1 MIVDLRIYT
10 CQPNRMAEFVKLY
23 ETMAWPLQKKYLGRC
38 LGWYTT
44 LEGPLNRVV
53 HLWGYDSQAD
63 REQRRTAIA
72 QDPGFQAYLAKVA
85 ELGVLQEMENRIVA
99 PTAFFKTYMDEQAQK

>member
-23 ETMAWPLQKKYLGRC
+23 EEAAWPLQKKYLGRC

-44 LEGPLNRVV
+44 VEGPLNRVV
-53 HLWGYDSQAD
+53 HVWAYDSQAD
-63 REQRRTAIA
+63 REARRSAMA
-72 QDPGFQAYLAKVA
+72 ADPAWGTYLRKAA
-85 ELGVLQEMENRIVA
+85 ELGVLIDMQNRILA
-99 PTAFFKTYMDEQAQK
+99 PTPFFRAYQEEARA

>member
-10 CQPNRMAEFVKLY
+10 VRTGKLAEFVAFY
-23 ETMAWPLQKKYLGRC
+23 REHGWPTQSRILGRC

-44 LEGPLNRVV
+44 IEGQLNQIV

-63 REQRRTAIA
+63 REIRRAAMTA
-72 QDPGFQAYLAKVA
+72 DPEWQKYLALSS
-85 ELGVLQEMENRIVA
+85 ELGLILTMENRMMR
-99 PTAFFKTYMDEQAQK
+99 PTEFSPQ

>member
-23 ETMAWPLQKKYLGRC
+23 ETMAWEIQKKYLGRC

-44 LEGPLNRVV
+44 VEGPLNRVV
-53 HLWGYDSQAD
+53 HIWGYDSQAD
-63 REQRRTAIA
+63 REARRTAMA
-72 QDPGFQAYLAKVA
+72 KDPAWGDYLRKAA
-85 ELGVLQEMENRIVA
+85 ELGVLTDMQNRILA
-99 PTAFFKTYMDEQAQK
+99 PTPFFRAYQEEQRG

>member
-10 CQPNRMAEFVKLY
+10 CRPNRLAEFVKLY
-23 ETMAWPLQKKYLGRC
+23 EEKAWPLQQKYLGRC

-44 LEGPLNRVV
+44 VEGALNTVV

-63 REQRRTAIA
+63 REARRTAMA
-72 QDPGFQAYLAKVA
+72 ADPGWPAYLAEAAERGLLVA
-85 ELGVLQEMENRIVA
+85 MENRILK
-99 PTAFFKTYMDEQAQK
+99 PTDFSPVQ